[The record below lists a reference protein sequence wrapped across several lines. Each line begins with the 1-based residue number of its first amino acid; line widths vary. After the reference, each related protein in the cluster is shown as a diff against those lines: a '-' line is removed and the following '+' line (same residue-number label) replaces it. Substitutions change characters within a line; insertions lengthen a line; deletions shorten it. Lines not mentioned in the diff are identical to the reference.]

1 MSIEM
6 TEKILFN
13 KLKSIIPDLQNR
25 HSLSY
30 RDGYSPKYDL
40 SIELKCRKEHYKLL
54 LIEKIK
60 WDKLIEHP
68 NVRYINST
76 PIGIYSFNL
85 KTIDAPEWF
94 NKMLPAQTEFA
105 NKEMVNKKIGLLN
118 IEQAKEITK
127 LLNL

>member
-6 TEKILFN
+6 TEEILFN

-25 HSLSY
+25 HPLSY

-76 PIGIYSFNL
+76 PSGIYSFKL
-85 KTIDAPEWF
+85 KTIDAPEWV